1 MFHRQNCIV
10 LRVGVRCAD
19 NRCRTDGGETIW
31 ASLGSAVRRHVL
43 SSGFDFLPH
52 DTMLARYMLS
62 SCVRLYVRPSVRP
75 SVTSRYCI
83 ETTKRTELAF
93 ATQASF
99 QLSRNLPWYRWKQL
113 GKVKVAG
120 TLNRTEQ
127 VEGLLFNYQ
136 QGNPMVGLG
145 LEPFHGLF
153 PPSAT
158 KVQCSP
164 CFH

>member
-10 LRVGVRCAD
+10 LRVGRCAD

-52 DTMLARYMLS
+52 DTMLARYMQS
-62 SCVRLYVRPSVRP
+62 SVCPPVRP

-99 QLSRNLPWYRWKQL
+99 QLSRNLPWDRWKQL

-145 LEPFHGLF
+145 LEPFHGLS

>member
-1 MFHRQNCIV
+1 LRRQQVSHR
-10 LRVGVRCAD
+10 
-19 NRCRTDGGETIW
+19 W
-31 ASLGSAVRRHVL
+31 RRNDM
-43 SSGFDFLPH
+43 G
-52 DTMLARYMLS
+52 LARFGRS
-62 SCVRLYVRPSVRP
+62 AARAEQWVRLFTARHHASAAYAVVVCPSVCPSVRP

-99 QLSRNLPWYRWKQL
+99 QLSRNLPWDRWKQL

-153 PPSAT
+153 PPICHKST
-158 KVQCSP
+158 V
-164 CFH
+164 